1 MVVTAL
7 PPRRLAPVQRRGR
20 RPLAPILL
28 AAIAATL
35 LAGLTGGLLRA
46 GVSLRA
52 LSAADWA
59 GQAAVWHG
67 ALMVG
72 GFMGSMVGVER
83 AVALRHPLAW
93 AAPIASASA
102 AAALLLGAPT
112 LGAWLL
118 VAAAAIFV
126 AANILLVR
134 RQPAQHTA
142 LLLVAALAW
151 LAGNVLAVSG
161 TGGAGVLPCWFS
173 FLLLTVAA
181 ERLEMT
187 RLLKRRAAAQ
197 PLLAMAVA
205 ALLAGAGCST
215 LDPVGGGVA
224 FGSALVALA
233 AWLLVFDIARRTVH
247 ADGLPR
253 YMALCLLGG
262 YAWLAIG
269 GLAWAGHAL
278 GMPVRDAALHA
289 TGLGFLGSM
298 VLGHAPVILPAVA
311 RVKLAFG
318 RVFYLPLAALHLSL
332 LVRLG
337 PGLLDAGWRA
347 AGALANVLAL
357 ATFALVV
364 AGAALAWRRRH
375 GGTARRRERANAS

>member
-1 MVVTAL
+1 MAATAL

-20 RPLAPILL
+20 RPLVPVLL
-28 AAIAATL
+28 AAIAVTL

-46 GVSLRA
+46 GVPLPA
-52 LSAADWA
+52 LSAAHWA

-93 AAPIASASA
+93 AAPVASASA
-102 AAALLLGAPT
+102 AAALLLGAPAFS
-112 LGAWLL
+112 AWLL
-118 VAAAAIFV
+118 VV
-126 AANILLVR
+126 AATAFVGANTVLVQ

-142 LLLVAALAW
+142 LLLLAAFAW

-161 TGGAGVLPCWFS
+161 IGGAGVLPCWFS

-187 RLLKRRAAAQ
+187 RLLKRRPAAQ
-197 PLLAMAVA
+197 PLLATVVV
-205 ALLAGAGCST
+205 ALLAAAGWSA
-215 LDPVGGGVA
+215 LDAVAGGVA
-224 FGSALVALA
+224 FGLSLVALA
-233 AWLLVFDIARRTVH
+233 AWLLVFDIARRT
-247 ADGLPR
+247 ARAEGLPR

-262 YAWLAIG
+262 YVWLAIG
-269 GLAWAGHAL
+269 GLAWAAYAL
-278 GMPVRDAALHA
+278 GVPVRDAALHA
-289 TGLGFLGSM
+289 IGLGFLGSM

-311 RVKLAFG
+311 RLKLAFG
-318 RVFYLPLAALHLSL
+318 RVFYLPLGALHVSL

-357 ATFALVV
+357 ATFAVVV
-364 AGAALAWRRRH
+364 ASAALAWRRH
-375 GGTARRRERANAS
+375 GSAPRRRERAVGS